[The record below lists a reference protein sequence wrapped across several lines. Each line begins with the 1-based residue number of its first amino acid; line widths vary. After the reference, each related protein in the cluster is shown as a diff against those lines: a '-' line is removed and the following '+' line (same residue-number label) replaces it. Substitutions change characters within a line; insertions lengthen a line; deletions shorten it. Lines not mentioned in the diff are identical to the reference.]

1 MRNAQQER
9 FDFLGYFGPHR
20 YKATGD
26 WYLSASPSRKSMHR
40 FKTKLGNLLLPGSI
54 EPWPELRDTVP

>member
-20 YKATGD
+20 LKQPLT
-26 WYLSASPSRKSMHR
+26 YLSASPSRKSMHW
-40 FKTKLGNLLLPGSI
+40 FNTKLGNLLLPGSI